1 MDYKKSKAPTNTV
14 TRNIMDLCKETGNI
28 YESVAIISK
37 RANQISVEIKQD
49 LSKKLAEFASYN
61 DSLEEVFENRE
72 QIEISRYYE
81 KLPKPTLLA
90 TQEFVEG
97 NVYWRDTQKTTKG
110 ICNDTTQTNI
120 IPFNCCCAD
129 NNLPMPSIRQHY
141 DRQRATRRNIHSVQL
156 VDNKRRR
163 KS

>member
-1 MDYKKSKAPTNTV
+1 MDYKKSKAPVNTV
-14 TRNIMDLCKETGNI
+14 TRNVMELCDETGNI
-28 YESVAIISK
+28 YESVAIIAK
-37 RANQISVEIKQD
+37 RANQIAIQIKED

-97 NVYWRDTQKTTKG
+97 KVYWRDPQKDAMA
-110 ICNDTTQTNI
+110 I
-120 IPFNCCCAD
+120 AE
-129 NNLPMPSIRQHY
+129 
-141 DRQRATRRNIHSVQL
+141 
-156 VDNKRRR
+156 
-163 KS
+163 